1 MNWVQTTRPQRDRP
15 TLLLYKG
22 TDRTNFERLA
32 ITSTTLT
39 LNIYRSGQQST
50 SLDAFQKAM
59 EDWISQLDAILV
71 FAAPADLKPRRWELM
86 EVSADVS

>member
-15 TLLLYKG
+15 TLLLYRG
-22 TDRTNFERLA
+22 TDRTNFERIA
-32 ITSTTLT
+32 ITATTLT

-50 SLDAFQKAM
+50 SLEAFQKSM
-59 EDWISQLDAILV
+59 EDWISQLDAVLA
-71 FAAPADLKPRRWELM
+71 FAVPADLKPRRWELM

>member
-50 SLDAFQKAM
+50 SLEAFQKSM
-59 EDWISQLDAILV
+59 EDWVSQLDAVLA
-71 FAAPADLKPRRWELM
+71 FAVPADLKPRRWELM